1 MFPKMRRIR
10 QQMTDDAAVSVLENA
25 KTGILTVAGVN
36 GYPYAVPMNF
46 AYLDGK
52 IYLHSANTG
61 HKVDAIKGCSKV
73 SFLVIDKDDVI
84 PDKLTTAYRSVVV
97 FGHAAIM
104 ENTDEKLAL
113 VRRFALKYSK
123 NMPAIQADIDENFSH
138 MALIEITPEH
148 ITGKEGMEILKAR
161 ENR

>member
-10 QQMTDDAAVSVLENA
+10 QQMTDADAVQVLERA
-25 KTGILTVAGVN
+25 KTGVLSVISPN
-36 GYPYAVPMNF
+36 GYPYAVAMNF

-61 HKVDAIKGCSKV
+61 HKIDAIRGCGKV

-84 PDKLTTAYRSVVV
+84 KDKLTTAYRSVVV
-97 FGHAAIM
+97 FGRAILCEDAA
-104 ENTDEKLAL
+104 EKLAL
-113 VRRFALKYSK
+113 VRRFALKYSD
-123 NMPAIQADIDENFSH
+123 NMPAIQADIDENLSS

-148 ITGKEGMEILKAR
+148 ITGKEGMEIIRAR
-161 ENR
+161 GK

>member
-1 MFPKMRRIR
+1 MFRSMRRIR
-10 QQMTDDAAVSVLENA
+10 QQMAENDAVRVLESA
-25 KTGILTVAGVN
+25 KTGVLSVNGEN

-61 HKVDAIKGCSKV
+61 HKIDAIKESDKV

-97 FGHAAIM
+97 FGRAQIM
-104 ENTDEKLAL
+104 ENADEKL
-113 VRRFALKYSK
+113 VIIRRFALKYSK

-148 ITGKEGMEILKAR
+148 ITGKEGMEVLKAR
-161 ENR
+161 ENK

>member
-10 QQMTDDAAVSVLENA
+10 QQMTDADAVRVLESA
-25 KTGILTVAGVN
+25 KTGVLSVIGEN
-36 GYPYAVPMNF
+36 GYPYAVAMNF

-61 HKVDAIKGCSKV
+61 HKIDAIRGNDKV
-73 SFLVIDKDDVI
+73 SFLVVDKDEVI
-84 PDKLTTAYRSVVV
+84 PDKITTAYRSVVV
-97 FGHAAIM
+97 FGRARIM
-104 ENTDEKLAL
+104 ENAEEKLNY

-123 NMPAIQADIDENFSH
+123 KMPAIQADIDENFSG

-148 ITGKEGMEILKAR
+148 ITGKEGMEIIKAR
-161 ENR
+161 ETR

>member
-1 MFPKMRRIR
+1 MRRIR
-10 QQMTDDAAVSVLENA
+10 QQMTDADAMHVLESA
-25 KTGILTVAGVN
+25 KTGVLTVNGAN
-36 GYPYAVPMNF
+36 GYPYAVPMNY

-61 HKVDAIKGCSKV
+61 HKIDALKASDKV
-73 SFLVIDKDDVI
+73 SFLVIDKDEVI

-97 FGHAAIM
+97 FGKAKIM
-104 ENTDEKLAL
+104 ENAEEKLTL

-123 NMPAIQADIDENFSH
+123 NMPSIQADIDENFSS

-148 ITGKEGMEILKAR
+148 ITGKEGMEVLKAR
-161 ENR
+161 NK

>member
-1 MFPKMRRIR
+1 MFPQMRRIR
-10 QQMTDDAAVSVLENA
+10 QQMAHADAVRVLESA
-25 KTGILTVAGVN
+25 KTGVLSVIGEN

-61 HKVDAIKGCSKV
+61 HKIDAIKASCKV
-73 SFLVIDKDDVI
+73 SFLVIDKDEVI
-84 PDKLTTAYRSVVV
+84 PDKLTTAYRSVIV
-97 FGHAAIM
+97 FGRAAIIDQA
-104 ENTDEKLAL
+104 DEKLSL

-123 NMPAIQADIDENFSH
+123 NMSAIQADIDENFSA

-148 ITGKEGMEILKAR
+148 ITGKEGMEIIKAR
-161 ENR
+161 KQE

>member
-10 QQMTDDAAVSVLENA
+10 QQMTDQAAVSVLENA
-25 KTGILTVAGVN
+25 KTGVFAVNGEN
-36 GYPYAVPMNF
+36 GYPYPVPMNF

-61 HKVDAIKGCSKV
+61 HKISTIEKNDKV

-97 FGHAAIM
+97 FGRARLISDN
-104 ENTDEKLAL
+104 EEKLAL
-113 VRRFALKYSK
+113 VRRFALKYSS
-123 NMPAIQADIDENFSH
+123 NMPAIQADIDENFSSL
-138 MALIEITPEH
+138 ALIEITPEH
-148 ITGKEGMEILKAR
+148 ITGKEGMEIIK
-161 ENR
+161 NR

>member
-1 MFPKMRRIR
+1 MFRSMRRIR
-10 QQMTDDAAVSVLENA
+10 QQMAENDAVRVLENA
-25 KTGILTVAGVN
+25 KTGVMSVNGEN

-61 HKVDAIKGCSKV
+61 HKIDAIRGSDKV

-84 PDKLTTAYRSVVV
+84 SDKLTTAYRSVVV
-97 FGHAAIM
+97 FGRARIM
-104 ENTDEKLAL
+104 ENTDEKLVI

-148 ITGKEGMEILKAR
+148 ITGKEGMEVLKAR
-161 ENR
+161 ENK